1 MYVRNRYLIAHGTYV
16 ISLIP
21 WNPVHVDASFAELK
35 TIRAG
40 IVVRGRRPVK
50 TRDVHFLDAVIVIHA
65 DCREE
70 NVVAVKNSLLK
81 FRAIRF
87 SKLEEG
93 YSRKPFMMTVGAAL
107 WSNAPS
113 LYPPGRH

>member
-1 MYVRNRYLIAHGTYV
+1 MQKR
-16 ISLIP
+16 
-21 WNPVHVDASFAELK
+21 
-35 TIRAG
+35 TILRT
-40 IVVRGRRPVK
+40 K
-50 TRDVHFLDAVIVIHA
+50 KNK
-65 DCREE
+65 EE
-70 NVVAVKNSLLK
+70 RKKNSLLK

-93 YSRKPFMMTVGAAL
+93 YSRNPFMMTVGAAL